1 MDRVAVGAGSLV
13 AALALL
19 AALIGSG
26 TPEAAILSLV
36 GAGALTGAASRNFQS
51 ELLDGWAACTLGTV
65 LAVVVLFGVLGAT
78 GAVNRITGNT
88 YNFGIVVFFG
98 AVAFSPVAGLLGA
111 FGGRY
116 GALLRRRLG
125 TVRDAS

>member
-19 AALIGSG
+19 AALAASG
-26 TPEAAILSLV
+26 TPEAAILALV
-36 GAGALTGAASRNFQS
+36 VAGALTGALSRNFQS
-51 ELLDGWAACTLGTV
+51 EFLDGWAACTLGTT
-65 LAVVVLFGVLGAT
+65 LAVVVLFGVLGGA

-88 YNFGIVVFFG
+88 YNYGVVAVFG
-98 AVAFSPVAGLLGA
+98 AVAFSPVAGLFGA
-111 FGGRY
+111 LGGRY

-125 TVRDAS
+125 TVRERS